1 MKKINLHK
9 AGRATHQ
16 TLRDMNEIL
25 VLNQVRERQ
34 PISRI
39 DIAEHT
45 GLEGSTVSKIVTRL
59 LENEFVYEDGVGSA
73 SPQGGRKKR
82 FLHLNP
88 EKAYAI
94 GVDLSPRRHTVA
106 VSDFSGRIL
115 RRISV
120 ENTSDPQQT
129 LEAIAK
135 AIKKLLQADLPPNF
149 HKDRV
154 NGIGVS
160 LVGLVDM
167 KEGRMLAADSLGWG
181 DDVPVGSILRNA
193 LNLDL
198 PIYFDNGSRLAALAE
213 IWLGAHT
220 PRQPQGLV
228 FLEVSDGIGA
238 GIMIQG
244 QLYHGSMNGAGEFG
258 HISLDQSG
266 PACSC
271 GARGCLE
278 VLASDQATISRYRE
292 LCRAEGR
299 PAEVEGEVTIE
310 ELIARSAAG
319 DPRAIEALRQTAN
332 YLGRGLIP
340 IIYSIN
346 PGVIVLGGAITKA
359 WEIIYPE
366 IRRVLAAQVSRFFSS
381 HVTVTPSALPSE
393 VVDNPSLAGAIAL
406 VLARAFSAPS
416 LGW

>member
-59 LENEFVYEDGVGSA
+59 LENEFVYEDGLGSA

-106 VSDFSGRIL
+106 ASDFSGRIL
-115 RRISV
+115 RRLSV

-129 LEAIAK
+129 LEAVARSV
-135 AIKKLLQADLPPNF
+135 KKLLQTDLP
-149 HKDRV
+149 KDRV

-160 LVGLVDM
+160 LIGLVDT

-193 LNLDL
+193 LNLDMPL
-198 PIYFDNGSRLAALAE
+198 YFDNGSRLAALAE
-213 IWLGAHT
+213 IWLGAHAS
-220 PRQPQGLV
+220 RQPQDLV
-228 FLEVSDGIGA
+228 FLEITDGVGA

-266 PACSC
+266 PPCSC

-299 PAEVEGEVTIE
+299 PDEAEGAVTIE
-310 ELIARSAAG
+310 ELITRAAAG
-319 DPRAIEALRQTAN
+319 NPRAIEALRQTAN

-381 HVTVTPSALPSE
+381 HVTITPSTLG
-393 VVDNPSLAGAIAL
+393 DNPSLAGAIAL

>member
-1 MKKINLHK
+1 MKKINLLK

-45 GLEGSTVSKIVTRL
+45 GLEGSTVSKIVARL
-59 LENEFVYEDGVGSA
+59 LDNSFVYEDGFGSA

-88 EKAYAI
+88 EKAFAI
-94 GVDLSPRRHTVA
+94 GVDLHPRKHTIA
-106 VSDFSGRIL
+106 LGDFSGRIL
-115 RRISV
+115 RRTTV

-135 AIKKLLQADLPPNF
+135 AIRKLVQTDLP
-149 HKDRV
+149 KKRV
-154 NGIGVS
+154 TGIGVS
-160 LVGLVDM
+160 LIGLVDM

-213 IWLGAHT
+213 IWLGTHAT
-220 PRQPQGLV
+220 RQPQDLV
-228 FLEVSDGIGA
+228 FVDISDGIGA

-271 GARGCLE
+271 GGRGCLE
-278 VLASDQATISRYRE
+278 VLASDEATLARYRE

-299 PAEVEGEVTIE
+299 HADVEEEITIE
-310 ELIARSAAG
+310 ELTARAVGG
-319 DPRAIEALRQTAN
+319 DPRAIEAIRRTAT
-332 YLGRGLIP
+332 YLGLGLIP
-340 IIYSIN
+340 IIYSVN

-359 WEIIYPE
+359 WDIILPE
-366 IRRVLAAQVSRFFSS
+366 LLRVVASQVSRFFLT
-381 HVTVTPSALPSE
+381 HVTVTRSTLGE
-393 VVDNPSLAGAIAL
+393 NPSLAGAIAL

>member
-16 TLRDMNEIL
+16 TLRDLNEIL

-59 LENEFVYEDGVGSA
+59 LENEFVYEDGVASA

-88 EKAYAI
+88 EKAFAI

-106 VSDFSGRIL
+106 ASDFSGRIL
-115 RRISV
+115 RRTIV
-120 ENTSDPQQT
+120 ENTSDPQQS
-129 LEAIAK
+129 LETIARSV
-135 AIKKLLQADLPPNF
+135 KKLLQADLP
-149 HKDRV
+149 KDRV

-160 LVGLVDM
+160 LVGLVDT
-167 KEGRMLAADSLGWG
+167 KEGRMFAADSLGWG

-213 IWLGAHT
+213 IWLGAHMS
-220 PRQPQGLV
+220 RQLQELV
-228 FLEVSDGIGA
+228 FLEISDGIGA

-266 PACSC
+266 PPCSC

-278 VLASDQATISRYRE
+278 VMASDWATVSRYRE
-292 LCRAEGR
+292 SCLAEGR
-299 PAEVEGEVTIE
+299 QAEVEGDVTIE
-310 ELIARSAAG
+310 ELIARATAG
-319 DPRAIEALRQTAN
+319 DRRAIESLRKTAN

-359 WEIIYPE
+359 WDIIYPE
-366 IRRVLAAQVSRFFSS
+366 IGRVLASQVSRFFSS
-381 HVTVTPSALPSE
+381 HVTITPSTLPST

>member
-45 GLEGSTVSKIVTRL
+45 GLEGSTISKIVTRL
-59 LENEFVYEDGVGSA
+59 LENEFIYEDGVGSA

-88 EKAYAI
+88 EKAYAV
-94 GVDLSPRRHTVA
+94 GVDLSPQRHTVA
-106 VSDFSGRIL
+106 VSDFSGHIL
-115 RRISV
+115 RRTIV
-120 ENTSDPQQT
+120 ENTSDPQQA
-129 LEAIAK
+129 LEAIARSV
-135 AIKKLLQADLPPNF
+135 KKLLQADLP
-149 HKDRV
+149 KDRV

-160 LVGLVDM
+160 LVGLVDT
-167 KEGRMLAADSLGWG
+167 KEGRMFAADSLGWG

-193 LNLDL
+193 LNMDL

-220 PRQPQGLV
+220 SRQPQELV
-228 FLEVSDGIGA
+228 FLEISHGIGA
-238 GIMIQG
+238 GIVIQG

-266 PACSC
+266 PPCSC
-271 GARGCLE
+271 GGRGCLE
-278 VLASDQATISRYRE
+278 VMASDRATISRYRE

-299 PAEVEGEVTIE
+299 QTEAEGDVTIE
-310 ELIARSAAG
+310 ELIARAAVG
-319 DPRAIEALRQTAN
+319 DQRAIEALRQTAN

-359 WEIIYPE
+359 WDIIYPE
-366 IRRVLAAQVSRFFSS
+366 IGRVLASQVSRFFSS
-381 HVTVTPSALPSE
+381 HVTITPSTLPST

-406 VLARAFSAPS
+406 VLARAFSAPN

>member
-1 MKKINLHK
+1 
-9 AGRATHQ
+9 
-16 TLRDMNEIL
+16 

-59 LENEFVYEDGVGSA
+59 LENEFVYEDGVASA

-88 EKAYAI
+88 EKAFAI

-106 VSDFSGRIL
+106 ASDFSGRIL
-115 RRISV
+115 RRTIV
-120 ENTSDPQQT
+120 ENTSDPQQS
-129 LEAIAK
+129 LETIARSV
-135 AIKKLLQADLPPNF
+135 KKLLQADLP
-149 HKDRV
+149 KDRV

-160 LVGLVDM
+160 LVGLVDT
-167 KEGRMLAADSLGWG
+167 KEGRMFAADSLGWG

-198 PIYFDNGSRLAALAE
+198 PIYFDNGSRLTALAE

-220 PRQPQGLV
+220 SRQLQELV
-228 FLEVSDGIGA
+228 FLEISDGIGA

-266 PACSC
+266 PPCSC

-278 VLASDQATISRYRE
+278 VMASDRATTSRYRE
-292 LCRAEGR
+292 LCLAEGLQ
-299 PAEVEGEVTIE
+299 AEVEGDVTIE
-310 ELIARSAAG
+310 ELIARATVG
-319 DPRAIEALRQTAN
+319 DRRAIEALRQTAN

-359 WEIIYPE
+359 WDIIYPE
-366 IRRVLAAQVSRFFSS
+366 IGRVLASQVSRFFSS
-381 HVTVTPSALPSE
+381 HVTISPSTLPST

>member
-39 DIAEHT
+39 DIAEST

-59 LENEFVYEDGVGSA
+59 LENEFVYENGVGSA

-88 EKAYAI
+88 DKAYAI
-94 GVDLSPRRHTVA
+94 GVDLRPRRHTVA

-115 RRISV
+115 RQISV

-129 LEAIAK
+129 LEAVARSV
-135 AIKKLLQADLPPNF
+135 KKLLQSDLA
-149 HKDRV
+149 KDRV

-181 DDVPVGSILRNA
+181 DDVQVGSILRNA

-198 PIYFDNGSRLAALAE
+198 PLYFDNGSRLAALAE
-213 IWLGAHT
+213 IWLGAHAS
-220 PRQPQGLV
+220 RQPQELV

-238 GIMIQG
+238 GIVIQG

-278 VLASDQATISRYRE
+278 VLASNRATISRYRE
-292 LCRAEGR
+292 LRRAEGR
-299 PAEVEGEVTIE
+299 PVEVEGEITIE
-310 ELIARSAAG
+310 ELIALAAEG

-340 IIYSIN
+340 IIYSVN
-346 PGVIVLGGAITKA
+346 PGVIVLGGAIAKA

-381 HVTVTPSALPSE
+381 HVTITPSTLPSA
-393 VVDNPSLAGAIAL
+393 VMDNPSLAGAIAL